1 MTLRAT
7 FSMALHRYLRVPYS
21 LNTYEFTSPKKPKAT
36 VVLVHG
42 IGNSLHAWDEV
53 AARLP
58 QDIRVIGVDLLG
70 FGESPRPTW
79 AKYSASTQARALGLT
94 LAGLRL
100 TQQPVI
106 VGHSL
111 GALVAIE
118 TARRYGLLIKQ
129 LILCSPPFY
138 RPESEVKT
146 GLLDQEHI
154 LRELYRIARK
164 HPEQLQ
170 SLSPM
175 AVKLG
180 LANKALN
187 ITGDN
192 VSAYVAAL
200 EASIINQTSL
210 RDIRRLQLPIRI
222 LYGAF
227 DPVVIKKHIVRLG
240 KDRKNVTV
248 RRVLAGHEITGSY
261 VKVVAEEIVA
271 VARAERDAR
280 STGETV

>member
-1 MTLRAT
+1 MTLRET
-7 FSMALHRYLRVPYS
+7 FSMVLRRYLRVPYT
-21 LNTYEFTSPKKPKAT
+21 LNTYEFASPKKPKAT

-53 AARLP
+53 VARLP
-58 QDIRVIGVDLLG
+58 NDIRVIGVDLLG
-70 FGESPRPTW
+70 FGGSPKPAW

-94 LAGLRL
+94 LASLRL
-100 TQQPVI
+100 TQQPII

-129 LILCSPPFY
+129 LLLCNPPFY
-138 RPESEVKT
+138 RPESEAKT
-146 GLLDQEHI
+146 GVLNQERI
-154 LRELYRIARK
+154 LRELYRVARK

-210 RDIRRLQLPIRI
+210 RDVRRLQLSIRI

-261 VKVVAEEIVA
+261 VKVVAEEIAAAGQVEQGP
-271 VARAERDAR
+271 RASVRPA
-280 STGETV
+280 